1 MNKKEVMEIKRRFK
15 KESAT
20 FSRMCGCY
28 VNSEKEKLLTFGE
41 TFLNIEEEEM
51 FKYMDI
57 ASKVL
62 SGRIGD
68 QLMELTFESLGGE
81 DDGMSG
87 MQTALLEI
95 RDSRLLD
102 DELLDSFYD
111 NVIASYNCVGNYLI
125 LLYHDVYDIPMKT
138 TDNMLLDD
146 SDEVYDYILCAI
158 CPVNLSKSGL
168 GYDQKEN
175 RIAPLMR
182 DWVVG
187 APDSGFIYPAFTE
200 RSADLHSIL
209 MYTRNVKDPDRGF
222 WEEGIHAV
230 GRLTSTEKRMAFNNM
245 LEKTIGGEPEEIKE
259 TILDVEEEL
268 SAFIAEKQEKI
279 ADDEEVF
286 LEPEDVKI
294 ILTDS
299 GIPEHKANR
308 VAESYE
314 SFFPEEVPMAKEILD
329 EKALKNSELRSE
341 KKELARQVVKL
352 TDQLRN
358 AGLITEDGEEVPIA
372 IKVDDDRADQIT
384 AAIVDGRRC
393 IVIPLDG
400 ENEATINGE
409 VVEF

>member
-111 NVIASYNCVGNYLI
+111 NVIGSYNCVGNYLI

-230 GRLTSTEKRMAFNNM
+230 GRLTSTEKRMAFNSM

-314 SFFPEEVPMAKEILD
+314 SFFPEVVPMAKEILD

>member
-1 MNKKEVMEIKRRFK
+1 
-15 KESAT
+15 
-20 FSRMCGCY
+20 
-28 VNSEKEKLLTFGE
+28 
-41 TFLNIEEEEM
+41 
-51 FKYMDI
+51 
-57 ASKVL
+57 
-62 SGRIGD
+62 
-68 QLMELTFESLGGE
+68 
-81 DDGMSG
+81 
-87 MQTALLEI
+87 
-95 RDSRLLD
+95 
-102 DELLDSFYD
+102 
-111 NVIASYNCVGNYLI
+111 VGNYLI